1 LIIASIGITTGA
13 LGSEA
18 YAEIVG
24 MVALTTLLSPLILE
38 RVCRRGMGDDRS
50 GIGGGEEVQSN

>member
-1 LIIASIGITTGA
+1 
-13 LGSEA
+13 
-18 YAEIVG
+18 VG

-50 GIGGGEEVQSN
+50 GVGGGEEVQSN